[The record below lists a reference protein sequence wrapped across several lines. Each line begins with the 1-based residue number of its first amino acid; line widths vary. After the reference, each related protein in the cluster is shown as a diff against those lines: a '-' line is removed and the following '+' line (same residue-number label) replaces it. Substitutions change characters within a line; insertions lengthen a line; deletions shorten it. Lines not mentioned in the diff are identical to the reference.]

1 MAARQV
7 RRPRRGFSL
16 LEMMVVVAIVGLLA
30 ALAMNGFSEM
40 RRAARVSGQ
49 ARLLMQRLQSA
60 RTQAVKN
67 GNAQG
72 YYIAA
77 NGPGALGVDANTAWG
92 YVSANATATTV
103 SYNPPVDRILRPT
116 DTLPSVGPNA
126 LVTITGPTVI
136 PPPGPFDVGFDMN
149 GLPTVTPAP
158 LGPAPLYYCIQVS
171 DPTAPQIVRW
181 VILFN
186 DGTVKVQRN
195 EQYCP

>member
-16 LEMMVVVAIVGLLA
+16 LEILVVLAIVGLLA
-30 ALAMNGFSEM
+30 ALAMNGFAEM

-49 ARLLMQRLQSA
+49 ARLVMQRLQSA

-77 NGPGALGVDANTAWG
+77 NGPGAAGPDANTAWG
-92 YVSANATATTV
+92 YVSANATATNV
-103 SYNPPVDRILRPT
+103 SYTPPLDRILRPT
-116 DTLPSVGPNA
+116 DTLPIVGPNA
-126 LVTITGPTVI
+126 LVTVTGPTIV
-136 PPPGPFDVGFDMN
+136 PPAAFDVGFDMN
-149 GLPTVTPAP
+149 GLPTVTPPPPPGP
-158 LGPAPLYYCIQVS
+158 LPQFYCIQVS
-171 DPTAPQIVRW
+171 DPAMPSLVRW

-195 EQYCP
+195 ELYCP

>member
-1 MAARQV
+1 
-7 RRPRRGFSL
+7 
-16 LEMMVVVAIVGLLA
+16 MVVVAIVGLLA

-77 NGPGALGVDANTAWG
+77 NGPGALGPDANTAWG
-92 YVSANATATTV
+92 YVSANATATNV
-103 SYNPPVDRILRPT
+103 SYNPPLDRILRPA

-126 LVTITGPTVI
+126 LVTVTGP
-136 PPPGPFDVGFDMN
+136 PPLAPPAPFDVGFDMN

-158 LGPAPLYYCIQVS
+158 LGPPPLYYCIQVS
-171 DPTAPQIVRW
+171 DPASPTTIRW